1 MKRLFDF
8 SIIKTLWAARLQS
21 LFESIFGK
29 TSSSSKSIEN
39 PVQQILAQ
47 KAPPKTAS
55 SIPTNNS
62 TPSKREMH
70 SSAVVKAA
78 AFRKPMIKFIGAR
91 LPRPFFD
98 AKSLPPLQVSGNFP
112 SGVSSS
118 PSAPPTNTASSIGPV
133 GKIPRGQG
141 IDWNQLPQRFQR
153 QGMSEEEC
161 EAVNTGFFYRG

>member
-8 SIIKTLWAARLQS
+8 TIIKTLWAARLQS

-29 TSSSSKSIEN
+29 ASAAKSIEN
-39 PVQQILAQ
+39 PVQTITQTTITP
-47 KAPPKTAS
+47 KPSTSSSAP
-55 SIPTNNS
+55 I
-62 TPSKREMH
+62 KREMH
-70 SSAVVKAA
+70 SSAAVKT
-78 AFRKPMIKFIGAR
+78 AFRKPMIKFVGAR

-98 AKSLPPLQVSGNFP
+98 AKSLPPLQVSGNF
-112 SGVSSS
+112 
-118 PSAPPTNTASSIGPV
+118 SAPVTSSASSTTSPATASSIGPV

-141 IDWNQLPQRFQR
+141 IEWNQLPQRYQR